1 MYKVYFNRN
10 LVLFP
15 AQAPT
20 DGTRT
25 WVDPDP
31 QTLRKVVADCF
42 DKGKA
47 KIAFLS
53 TTGEDLK
60 KIFDSFFRH
69 IPAGGGIVRHEP
81 SGRILMIR
89 RQGRW
94 DLPKGWREAGETDR
108 ENALREV
115 REETGTEGLSIVA
128 PVGITRHAYLL
139 EGQWAIKHTAWFA
152 MQTRQNTTCPQ
163 REEGI
168 ERVEWL
174 DRRGVEQALNDTFP
188 NIREI
193 LETYL
198 ALYPLP

>member
-1 MYKVYFNRN
+1 
-10 LVLFP
+10 
-15 AQAPT
+15 
-20 DGTRT
+20 
-25 WVDPDP
+25 
-31 QTLRKVVADCF
+31 
-42 DKGKA
+42 
-47 KIAFLS
+47 
-53 TTGEDLK
+53 
-60 KIFDSFFRH
+60 
-69 IPAGGGIVRHEP
+69 
-81 SGRILMIR
+81 MIR